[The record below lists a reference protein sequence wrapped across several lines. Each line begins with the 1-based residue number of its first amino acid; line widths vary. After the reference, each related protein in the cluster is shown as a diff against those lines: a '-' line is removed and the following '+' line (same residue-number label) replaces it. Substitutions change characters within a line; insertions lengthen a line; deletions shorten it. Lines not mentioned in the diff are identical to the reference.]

1 MAMARAR
8 SLWGRLFSSSP
19 AQVEHEEK
27 VLQYIIHRI
36 DDDADLQEVL
46 QEPYVRRNC
55 SQAEID
61 EIMSS
66 ADLVHAARKHLEQ
79 TFRSGELDPNLPR
92 RIGRA

>member
-1 MAMARAR
+1 MAKVR
-8 SLWGRLFSSSP
+8 SLWGQLFLSSP

-36 DDDADLQEVL
+36 DQDADLHQVL

-61 EIMSS
+61 EILSS
-66 ADLVHAARKHLEQ
+66 ADLVHACREHLER
-79 TFRSGELDPNLPR
+79 TFRSGELVPDLR
-92 RIGRA
+92 RQTGRA

>member
-1 MAMARAR
+1 MTKVR
-8 SLWGRLFSSSP
+8 SLWGQLFLSSP
-19 AQVEHEEK
+19 KEVEQEEK

-36 DDDADLQEVL
+36 DEDADLHQVL

-55 SQAEID
+55 SQAQID

-79 TFRSGELDPNLPR
+79 AFRSGELDLRQR
-92 RIGRA
+92 RQTGRA

>member
-1 MAMARAR
+1 MARAR
-8 SLWGRLFSSSP
+8 SLWGLLFSSSP